1 LLIAV
6 LFAFVSPPPS
16 GFSWGAGGSA
26 YQTEGAWNVD
36 GKGMSIWDA
45 FAHKKGKIFLNDTG
59 DFSCE
64 GYHKV
69 KVMHS
74 TKTMENM
81 SYLCRTAKHGMDQRN
96 GLGYETCLVV

>member
-1 LLIAV
+1 MC
-6 LFAFVSPPPS
+6 PPL

-74 TKTMENM
+74 TKTIDNI
-81 SYLCRTAKHGMDQRN
+81 
-96 GLGYETCLVV
+96 

>member
-1 LLIAV
+1 MAIAV
-6 LFAFVSPPPS
+6 IFACISSPPT

-45 FAHKKGKIFLNDTG
+45 FAHKQGKIFLNDTG

-69 KVMHS
+69 KVINQNQKKS
-74 TKTMENM
+74 DICARK
-81 SYLCRTAKHGMDQRN
+81 CN
-96 GLGYETCLVV
+96 GSKKEPSL